1 LNDVAPMGAH
11 WVRFPR
17 FFGDAM
23 MIHGAI
29 ARLRAAGLPL
39 VAWGPGWIVDLFSG
53 SPDYVAAVPDPQRKY
68 SPLKA
73 AQLLRAHRPASLIN
87 FPKSSRP
94 AVAGLLARVP
104 LRLGCGDRG
113 ASLFYTHSIA
123 FYKQDTPFV
132 ERYQAVVAQ
141 AFPQL
146 PEPPSFLPFRPR
158 AEALAEAAERKAS
171 LGLEDYVVLAP
182 GANCACKR
190 LSVDS
195 FAALGTRLVAAG
207 ITPVILGAGPVDQA
221 LAGQIRERVP
231 GSVDLTN
238 QGGLA
243 LSAAWIA
250 GAKALVGMD
259 SGLAHIAAGCGTPT
273 LAIFGPTRPRH
284 SAPWGPRVRT
294 ARKEGLPCLEC
305 MGVICTVEGN
315 PCMTALADD
324 YLWDELQA
332 VLP

>member
-1 LNDVAPMGAH
+1 MNDVVPMGAH

-39 VAWGPGWIVDLFSG
+39 VAWGPGWIVDLFAG
-53 SPDYVAAVPDPQRKY
+53 SPEYAAVVADPERKY

-73 AQLLRAHRPASLIN
+73 AALLRAHHPASVIN
-87 FPKSSRP
+87 FPKSNRP
-94 AVAGLLARVP
+94 MLAAFLARVP

-113 ASLFYTHSIA
+113 ASWFYTHSVA

-132 ERYQAVVAQ
+132 DRYASVVAK
-141 AFPQL
+141 AFPGL
-146 PEPPSFLPFRPR
+146 PEPASFLSFRPR
-158 AEALAEAAERKAS
+158 PEALAEAAARRS
-171 LGLEDYVVLAP
+171 FLGLEDYVVLAP

-195 FAALGTRLVAAG
+195 FAALGTRLAASG
-207 ITPVILGAGPVDQA
+207 LTPVILGAGPVDA
-221 LAGQIRERVP
+221 SLAEQIRARVP
-231 GSVDLTN
+231 RSVDLTN

-250 GAKALVGMD
+250 GARALVGMD
-259 SGLAHIAAGCGTPT
+259 SGLAHIAAGCGIPT

-294 ARKEGLPCLEC
+294 ARKEGLSCLEC
-305 MGVICTVEGN
+305 MGVVCAVEGN

-324 YLWDELQA
+324 YLWSELEA
-332 VLP
+332 LLA

>member
-1 LNDVAPMGAH
+1 MNDAVPMGAH

-39 VAWGPGWIVDLFSG
+39 VAWGPAWIVDLFEG
-53 SPDYVAAVPDPQRKY
+53 SADYLAAVPDPQRKY

-73 AQLLRAHRPASLIN
+73 ARLLRAHRPASLIN

-94 AVAGLLARVP
+94 AVAGFLARVP
-104 LRLGCGDRG
+104 LRLGCGDGG
-113 ASLFYTHSIA
+113 ASLLYTQSIP
-123 FYKQDTPFV
+123 FYKLDTPFV
-132 ERYQAVVAQ
+132 ERYRMAVAR
-141 AFPQL
+141 AFPQW
-146 PEPPSFLPFRPR
+146 PEPPAFLPFRPR
-158 AEALAEAAERKAS
+158 AAAMAEAAERKAA
-171 LGLEDYVVLAP
+171 LGLGDYVILAP

-190 LSVDS
+190 LSVES
-195 FAALGTRLVAAG
+195 FGALGARLVAAG
-207 ITPVILGAGPVDQA
+207 ITPVILGAGPVDA
-221 LAGQIRERVP
+221 MLAAQIHARVP
-231 GSVDLTN
+231 RSVDLTN

-250 GAKALVGMD
+250 GARALIGMD
-259 SGLAHIAAGCGTPT
+259 SGLAHIAAGCGIPT
-273 LAIFGPTRPRH
+273 VAIFGPTRPRH

-294 ARKEGLPCLEC
+294 PRKEGLACLEC
-305 MGVICTVEGN
+305 MGVVCVVEGN
-315 PCMTALADD
+315 PCMTTLDDD
-324 YLWDELQA
+324 YLWGELQA